1 MNVRRQFVEGHHGQL
16 HLRRAGDV
24 MAARP
29 PVVCLHQSPKSS
41 RQYAALLPE
50 LATDRL
56 ALAPDYPGMGE
67 SDPPPADPP
76 VSVEDYAVAVLDAID
91 AFTDGP
97 VHLVG
102 HHTGAMVA
110 AELAVAQPARV
121 LSITSISAPL
131 LTDEESARLESE
143 LAPIPLDEAGTR
155 YTLLW
160 QRVLAYRGPGMTL
173 EMCADSMAEN
183 LRGGEGYEW
192 GHQAAFAYA
201 AAYRERL
208 PAVTQPV
215 FVMNPRDDMWEIT
228 PRADAVLQRGE
239 RRDYPDWGN
248 GFLILHAESVA
259 RDILDFISRHDPA

>member
-1 MNVRRQFVEGHHGQL
+1 
-16 HLRRAGDV
+16 
-24 MAARP
+24 
-29 PVVCLHQSPKSS
+29 
-41 RQYAALLPE
+41 
-50 LATDRL
+50 
-56 ALAPDYPGMGE
+56 MGE
-67 SDPPPADPP
+67 SDPPPADPK
-76 VSVEDYAVAVLDAID
+76 VTISDYADAVRDAID

-121 LSITSISAPL
+121 LSITSISVPL
-131 LTDEESARLESE
+131 LTEAESRE
-143 LAPIPLDEAGTR
+143 LDDAFAPIPLDEAGTR
-155 YTLLW
+155 YTVLW
-160 QRVLAYRGPGMTL
+160 QRVLAHRGPGMTL

-192 GHQAAFAYA
+192 GHQAAFAYTA
-201 AAYRERL
+201 SYRERL

-228 PRADAVLQRGE
+228 PRADALLQRGH

-248 GFLILHAESVA
+248 GFLVRHAEAVA
-259 RDILDFISRHDPA
+259 RDILAFISSHDPA

>member
-1 MNVRRQFVEGHHGQL
+1 MNVRRQFVDGRHGQV

-24 MAARP
+24 DSARP

-41 RQYAALLPE
+41 RQYATLLTH
-50 LATDRL
+50 LAADRL

-67 SDPPPADPP
+67 SDPPPAEPQ
-76 VSVEDYAVAVLDAID
+76 VTVGDYADAVLDAVD

-110 AELAVAQPARV
+110 AELAVTQANRV
-121 LSITSISAPL
+121 LSVTSISAPL
-131 LTDEESARLESE
+131 LTAEESRGLDEAF
-143 LAPIPLDEAGTR
+143 APIPLDEAGTR
-155 YTLLW
+155 YTVLW
-160 QRVLAYRGPGMTL
+160 QRVLAHRGPGMTL

-192 GHQAAFAYA
+192 GHQAAFAYTGT
-201 AAYRERL
+201 YRERL

-215 FVMNPRDDMWEIT
+215 FVMNPRDDMWDVT
-228 PRADAVLQRGE
+228 PRADALLQRGQ

-248 GFLILHAESVA
+248 GFLVLHAADAA
-259 RDILDFISRHDPA
+259 RDILDFIARHDPA